1 MVPINNPARLL
12 PEGTMGISTT
22 STFYAAAFV
31 TFMTLK
37 QFPFTFN
44 CHVINERQYP
54 VPLCVYQ
61 LRAGFTALK
70 QWIEFDKNVKE
81 VGIAA

>member
-22 STFYAAAFV
+22 SGFYAAAFV
-31 TFMTLK
+31 TFMGIK
-37 QFPFTFN
+37 GFPFSFK
-44 CHVINERQYP
+44 CHTINEDRYP
-54 VPLCVYQ
+54 IPYCIYQ

-70 QWIEFDKNVKE
+70 QWIEFDSKCNVKP
-81 VGIAA
+81 